1 MEDQA
6 QEQEAFVP
14 SDLGSLFGQQDTEAE
29 VEVEAESEV
38 PDNEE
43 TETVEANTETEVD
56 AEQTDVEKDSSSESG
71 ENKNE
76 RTVPLGALTSER
88 GKRQAL
94 EEELAALK
102 SGKVAEVAPEPAA
115 IASAIPSIYDGEGQ
129 FQEGVSS
136 FVKKEVGQ
144 AIFNDRLQV
153 SQSAVVKELGE
164 DVVQVALDTV
174 TKAMT
179 NNPKLVERFRAS
191 QSPFQEIMV
200 MAKELGDAER
210 FNNPALVEDWKA
222 EQIKLLT
229 ASITAN
235 LVDKQNSETELDD
248 SIPDSLSGT
257 RSSGSLKAGKFTGQ
271 KSLDQI
277 LN

>member
-43 TETVEANTETEVD
+43 TENAEANTETDVD
-56 AEQTDVEKDSSSESG
+56 AEQTDVVKDSSSESG